1 MALCLVQLRQ
11 FSVMGETLR
20 LAPYIGQIRVAEAIE
35 YLVRA
40 EWVTGVALEVDG
52 GLGLGVSS
60 F

>member
-1 MALCLVQLRQ
+1 M
-11 FSVMGETLR
+11 SE
-20 LAPYIGQIRVAEAIE
+20 IGIRAIDVIRKKRDGMELTRPEIE

-52 GLGLGVSS
+52 GMGLGVSS